1 MLAGAPYAGAPY
13 AGTAMGAAAGGPIE
27 VVDGGFSGAALFVVA
42 WLEVA
47 ETAAAVV
54 LPEANVHRYDVVR
67 VLPTPTLVDGRP
79 T

>member
-1 MLAGAPYAGAPY
+1 MYAGSAYATAPYAG
-13 AGTAMGAAAGGPIE
+13 GAASSTAEVIDGSFAGA
-27 VVDGGFSGAALFVVA
+27 VLLVSA

-47 ETAAAVV
+47 EETGSVV
-54 LPEANVHRYDVVR
+54 LPSPQFSAVEMRYDVVR